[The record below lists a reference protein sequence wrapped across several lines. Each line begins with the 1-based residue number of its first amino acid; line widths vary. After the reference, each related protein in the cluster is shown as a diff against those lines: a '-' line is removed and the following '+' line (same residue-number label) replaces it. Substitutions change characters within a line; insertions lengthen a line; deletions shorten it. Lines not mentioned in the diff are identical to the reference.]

1 MKLLIVQIF
10 PQSHSPPVSLS
21 LSLSLSRVHILSTV
35 FPSLPRY
42 VHIVVATSMVSDEM
56 DGACSANGISKKCV
70 KKLCSENGE
79 RVLCLEDHIYR
90 WGNAEMNSEETLV
103 CDSKYWIELAED
115 TSLRRVDSCA

>member
-21 LSLSLSRVHILSTV
+21 LTCAYSQYL

-42 VHIVVATSMVSDEM
+42 VHVVVATSMVSDEM